1 KCIRECEFAKRK
13 LQKPADVKVY
23 NLGEAVNSR
32 FEEYA
37 PSISSKAN
45 LLVFTSRRENT
56 TSPNDRKG
64 KHIFEEG
71 DYKFYEDIY
80 VSKLDS
86 LSNWEDCT
94 NKLGDI
100 NTTENDGVLSI
111 SPDNSGV
118 FVYKYDL
125 QGGGDIYFSKALPNF
140 KWAKPEALPKNIN
153 TSFFEGST
161 SLTADGNKMYFVS
174 DRLGGLGSCDIY
186 YSEKKGG
193 MWSNPMNLGEIVN
206 TDGDEKFVFIHPNGR
221 TLFFASNGH
230 LGMGSY
236 DIFRTELVNEVW
248 TKPINLGYPINSVN
262 EESTFSLTADN
273 KTMYISAEYTQV
285 SDNGVANYGERDIY
299 KIDISNY
306 PLMAE
311 GYDKLTHGQLICY
324 LKEANSGE
332 AMKGVQII
340 VESLEDGEIT
350 EAFTDKSGMA
360 RINLRSQAT
369 YKVTAKKGD
378 KIFSEEITLIEKVQ
392 NWEIRL

>member
-1 KCIRECEFAKRK
+1 
-13 LQKPADVKVY
+13 
-23 NLGEAVNSR
+23 
-32 FEEYA
+32 
-37 PSISSKAN
+37 
-45 LLVFTSRRENT
+45 
-56 TSPNDRKG
+56 
-64 KHIFEEG
+64 
-71 DYKFYEDIY
+71 
-80 VSKLDS
+80 
-86 LSNWEDCT
+86 
-94 NKLGDI
+94 
-100 NTTENDGVLSI
+100 
-111 SPDNSGV
+111 
-118 FVYKYDL
+118 
-125 QGGGDIYFSKALPNF
+125 
-140 KWAKPEALPKNIN
+140 
-153 TSFFEGST
+153 
-161 SLTADGNKMYFVS
+161 
-174 DRLGGLGSCDIY
+174 
-186 YSEKKGG
+186 
-193 MWSNPMNLGEIVN
+193 
-206 TDGDEKFVFIHPNGR
+206 
-221 TLFFASNGH
+221 
-230 LGMGSY
+230 MGSY